1 MTSIDETRETMKPPV
16 RCAVIGL
23 GMGRKHAHSFMQC
36 EEASLVAVADLDVDR
51 LTPFEPEVG
60 KDGLFSDHR
69 EMLKQ
74 IQPDLVMVAL
84 PNYLHKPVTLEALE
98 AGAHVICEK
107 PMAMTVAEAEAMH
120 AAAKSRNRRL
130 GINFS
135 QRFTPAHR
143 TLKHLADSG
152 ALGDIYHGYCSWT
165 RRDNIPRFGGWF
177 GQKDLSGGGPLIDL
191 GVHRIDLSL
200 WLMGHPKVVSVSGV
214 VHHQIGVP
222 RGREHGVPFDVEDF
236 ATGLVR
242 FENGASLVL
251 EVSWAGH
258 QRDKETQLMRIMGT
272 EGALEMDRG
281 YFHYAR
287 RGDAFCTTT
296 IDVEGAT
303 SLNSVQEMVHC
314 LVTGQPF
321 WGAPE
326 QGINV
331 QRILNGLYESAA
343 TGRDVRFA

>member
-1 MTSIDETRETMKPPV
+1 MNSTDEKHEILKPPV

-23 GMGRKHAHSFMQC
+23 GMGRAHAHSFMQC

-51 LTPFEPEVG
+51 MAPFASDVG
-60 KDGLFSDHR
+60 DAGLFTDSR
-69 EMLKQ
+69 EMLKH

-84 PNYLHKPVTLEALE
+84 PNYLHKQVTLDALE

-120 AAAKSRNRRL
+120 AAAKACNRRL

-143 TLKHLADSG
+143 ALKHLADSG
-152 ALGDIYHGYCSWT
+152 TLGDIYHGYCSWT
-165 RRDNIPRFGGWF
+165 RRDSIPRFGGWF
-177 GQKDLSGGGPLIDL
+177 GQKEMSGGGPLIDL
-191 GVHRIDLSL
+191 GVHRIDLSM

-214 VHHQIGVP
+214 IHHRIGVP
-222 RGREHGVPFDVEDF
+222 RGREHGVDFDVEDF

-258 QRDKETQLMRIMGT
+258 QREKETQLMRIMGT

-281 YFHYAR
+281 YFHYSR
-287 RGDAFCTTT
+287 RGDVFCATT
-296 IDVEGAT
+296 IDVESAKAR
-303 SLNSVQEMVHC
+303 NSVQEMVHC

-321 WGAPE
+321 WGSPE
-326 QGINV
+326 QGINI

-343 TGRDVRFA
+343 TGREVGFE